1 MKRLRW
7 YDHLSI
13 NLFWLG
19 LNIRN
24 TAVGTFLM
32 PYLVEQYAPP
42 QWINTSLSAMRT
54 AGFIS

>member
-1 MKRLRW
+1 MKQLRW

-24 TAVGTFLM
+24 TALGSIFM
-32 PYLVEQYAPP
+32 PYLVQLFTPAARSTPP
-42 QWINTSLSAMRT
+42 WGRCARP
-54 AGFIS
+54 GW